1 MSGVH
6 AMSEAFSKATI
17 GENALFNSLVVVP
30 NVVQGLFR
38 RRSTPVAAATLA
50 DVDGKA
56 ISFLGSVDRRYQ
68 SRPVWVRMG
77 LDEALLVLNPD
88 DVARVLDASPGQI
101 AADPDA
107 KRKGMVHFQPD
118 AVTISRGEEWSS
130 RRRFT
135 ESVLGKV
142 GPPGGLTERV
152 EQITREEIE
161 PVGAETGEISWQP
174 WNKAIQRITRRVI
187 LGDAAAGDWALTD
200 TLERM
205 MSGANSMPGK
215 PSGDLGAFTDRIA
228 AYIRRAEKGSIAG
241 FFADAPVDSLTA
253 PVGQVTHWMFAM
265 GDTLAINTLRGLVL
279 LANHQEKREHAIAD
293 GTDEYLQACLQ
304 EAMRLWP
311 TTPMLSRETITEI
324 DWGGGLTIPAGTQ
337 VVVVNTYGHRN
348 KERLDFADRFAPEE
362 WVDGDAGS
370 YPGFNAF
377 SRGPQGCPGSNL
389 ALLIGRVAMRVALEG
404 RTIEA
409 KQPILRD
416 PASLPHMMDY
426 FTAKIVVKD

>member
-1 MSGVH
+1 
-6 AMSEAFSKATI
+6 MSEAFSKATL

-56 ISFLGSVDRRYQ
+56 ISFLGSMDRRYQ
-68 SRPVWVRMG
+68 GRPVWVRAA
-77 LDEALLVLNPD
+77 LDEALLVFDPD
-88 DVARVLDASPGQI
+88 DIGRVLNLSPGQI

-135 ESVLGKV
+135 ESVLGRV
-142 GPPGGLTERV
+142 GPPGGLTERIQEV
-152 EQITREEIE
+152 TREEIAD
-161 PVGAETGEISWQP
+161 VGADSGEIAWEP
-174 WNKAIQRITRRVI
+174 WNKAIQRVTRRVI

-200 TLERM
+200 TLEKM
-205 MSGANSMPGK
+205 MSSANSMPGK
-215 PSGDLGAFTDRIA
+215 PSDDLGAFTDRVA
-228 AYIRRAEKGSIAG
+228 AYVRRAEKGSIAAL
-241 FFADAPVDSLTA
+241 FADAPTDSLTV

-265 GDTLAINTLRGLVL
+265 GDTLAINTLRALVL
-279 LANHQEKREHAIAD
+279 LANHQDKREHAIAD
-293 GTDEYLQACLQ
+293 GTDQYLRACLQ

-311 TTPMLSRETITEI
+311 TTSMLSRETVTAIE
-324 DWGGGLTIPAGTQ
+324 WGGGLTIPAGTQ
-337 VVVVNTYGHRN
+337 VIVVNTYGHRN

-362 WVDGDAGS
+362 WIDGDAAS
-370 YPGFNAF
+370 NPAFNHF

-389 ALLIGRVAMRVALEG
+389 SLLIGSTAMRVALEG
-404 RTIEA
+404 KTIEA

-416 PASLPHMMDY
+416 PTKLPHMMDY
-426 FTAKIVVKD
+426 FNAKIVVKD